1 MEDNRPDPELLLKK
15 IRQEEEKRKKEQ
27 KGKLKIFL
35 GYAAG
40 VGKTYAMLEAAR
52 SSLMTAR
59 QHLLWRKGW
68 RTFRLLWL
76 NTRESA

>member
-35 GYAAG
+35 G
-40 VGKTYAMLEAAR
+40 
-52 SSLMTAR
+52 
-59 QHLLWRKGW
+59 
-68 RTFRLLWL
+68 
-76 NTRESA
+76 

>member
-40 VGKTYAMLEAAR
+40 VGKTYAMLEAAQTIR
-52 SSLMTAR
+52 E
-59 QHLLWRKGW
+59 KGG
-68 RTFRLLWL
+68 
-76 NTRESA
+76 